1 MSLEEKGVLGDSG
14 DGTSYHVFREA
25 EFSTRTGR
33 KIRKIETSYLSSRWG
48 EKSGTRNDG
57 SVTGREGRGR
67 RVRRLVRDGQLTGEH
82 RDKVLHVECSH
93 CYNLLFF
100 SSPQTVI

>member
-1 MSLEEKGVLGDSG
+1 MSLKEKGELGDSG

-33 KIRKIETSYLSSRWG
+33 KIGKIKTSYLSSSW
-48 EKSGTRNDG
+48 EETSGTRDDG

-67 RVRRLVRDGQLTGEH
+67 RVRRLVRDGQL
-82 RDKVLHVECSH
+82 
-93 CYNLLFF
+93 
-100 SSPQTVI
+100 

>member
-1 MSLEEKGVLGDSG
+1 MSLEENGELGDSG

-33 KIRKIETSYLSSRWG
+33 KIRKIKTSYLSSRWG

-57 SVTGREGRGR
+57 SVRQEREKAGEGWPAVLGGTGTR
-67 RVRRLVRDGQLTGEH
+67 
-82 RDKVLHVECSH
+82 
-93 CYNLLFF
+93 CYMWSALGGITYFLY
-100 SSPQTVI
+100 PHKQ